1 MFSIELKFAIDPLLK
16 RFYNIYISSFFEIDV
31 LKKQK
36 YEKSRSIE
44 WFETKWFIYSLEI
57 LAGSSFGLLSKQMSF
72 YDFAVK
78 KEHLFLSNI

>member
-16 RFYNIYISSFFEIDV
+16 RFYNIYISSFLEIDV

-44 WFETKWFIYSLEI
+44 WFETK
-57 LAGSSFGLLSKQMSF
+57 
-72 YDFAVK
+72 
-78 KEHLFLSNI
+78 